1 MTLYIVLPKRGL
13 SQTLSLGDRSFDP
26 KHRAAQVQEAMD
38 IRRNDPVEQD
48 IKKRLQSM
56 KGATLVTTSES
67 DTKVTGTKV
76 VDMSEVQAE
85 KLRQQMPGT
94 LVLRDRPIDLIRPVR
109 PATAAAKKKAV
120 TTKDLWHLQSIGLAA
135 ARKRGF
141 KGTGAGVTVAVLDT
155 GIDPKHP
162 ELAKRVD
169 GAFTFD
175 TTAWKHKVQKPAH
188 DTEGHGTHVA
198 GLICGRKV
206 GVAPG
211 AKVLSG
217 VMIPKGFGNLSDF
230 VLALE
235 WASSQPEVQIVN
247 MSAGIPGYLD
257 GMHTVIADL
266 LAVGVL
272 PVIAAGNEGRDNTRS
287 PGNYTEVMSVGAV
300 NSGHKVWA
308 SSSSGQITAGNHQ
321 YTVPDLVAPG
331 EGVYSSVM
339 GGGYESWNG
348 TSMATPIV
356 SGVAALIL
364 EKYPDITIGQLQ
376 DELMTTCKFL
386 KNVAPDRQ
394 GKGLIQVKAALP

>member
-1 MTLYIVLPKRGL
+1 MSFYIVLPKRVL
-13 SQTLSLGDRSFDP
+13 SQSLSLASRSFAP
-26 KHRAAQVQEAMD
+26 TRRAAQVQEALD
-38 IRRNDPVEQD
+38 LRKSDPVEQEMR
-48 IKKRLQSM
+48 KRLKSM
-56 KGATLVTTSES
+56 KGAKLVTTSES
-67 DTKVTGTKV
+67 DTAVTGAKV
-76 VDMSEVQAE
+76 VDMSEAQAE
-85 KLRQQMPGT
+85 RLREQLPET

-109 PATAAAKKKAV
+109 TTASKKQAV
-120 TTKDLWHLQSIGLAA
+120 ATKDLWHLKAIELAA

-141 KGTGAGVTVAVLDT
+141 KGDGEGVTVAVLDT
-155 GIDPKHP
+155 GIDADHP
-162 ELAKRVD
+162 ELTGCVG
-169 GAFTFD
+169 GAFTFN
-175 TTAWKHKVQKPAH
+175 TAAWQAVDQKPSH

-198 GLICGRKV
+198 GLLCGRKV

-211 AKVLSG
+211 VKLLSG
-217 VMIPKGFGNLSDF
+217 IMIPKGFGNLSDF

-235 WASSQPEVQIVN
+235 WASSRPEVQIVN

-287 PGNYTEVMSVGAV
+287 PGNYTEVVSVGAV
-300 NSGHKVWA
+300 NSRHKVWA

-331 EGVYSSVM
+331 EGVYSSVT
-339 GGGYESWNG
+339 GGGYEAWDG

-364 EKYPDITIGQLQ
+364 QRHPDITVGELQ
-376 DELMTTCKFL
+376 DQLLTTCKAL
-386 KNVAPDRQ
+386 DDDSVRQ
-394 GKGLIQVKAALP
+394 GKGLIQVKAAL